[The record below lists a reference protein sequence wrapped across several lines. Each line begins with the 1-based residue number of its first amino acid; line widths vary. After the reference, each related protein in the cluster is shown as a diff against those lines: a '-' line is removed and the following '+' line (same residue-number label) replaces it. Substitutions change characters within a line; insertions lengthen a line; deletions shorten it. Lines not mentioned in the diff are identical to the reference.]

1 MNICYINGK
10 FEFKQK
16 CKISIE
22 DRGFNFADS
31 IYEVMQFK
39 KKKVFNYELH
49 LDRLKRSLSELKI
62 KSPFSN
68 SKSFEI
74 IIKNLI
80 ILNKMH
86 RGYVYLQI
94 SRGTSSRNHLFPKFV
109 EPNIVVVLYKY
120 NDNRDLKNG
129 VHVVSIKDMRWK
141 RCDIKTISLLPNVLG
156 KQNAFQKNCYE
167 SWQINEKNQITEGTT
182 SNAFIVLKNKVIQT
196 YPKNKNILGGV
207 TRDTT
212 ITLAK
217 NNGYKVIEKSFNREQ
232 VINAS
237 EAFLTSTTVG
247 ILPVLSIDGFKIS
260 NSKVG
265 NITKSLIDLHNE
277 YFKKYTD

>member
-10 FEFKQK
+10 FEFKQNG
-16 CKISIE
+16 KISIE

-39 KKKVFNYELH
+39 KKKIFNYELH
-49 LDRLKRSLSELKI
+49 LKRLERSLSELKI
-62 KSPFSN
+62 RSPFSN

-109 EPNIVVVLYKY
+109 EPNIVIVLYKY
-120 NDNRDLKNG
+120 NDSRDLKNG

-167 SWQINEKNQITEGTT
+167 SWQINEKNEITEGTT
-182 SNAFIVLKNKVIQT
+182 SNAFIVSKDKVIQT

-232 VINAS
+232 AINAS

-265 NITKSLIDLHNE
+265 NITKSLIVLHNE

>member
-1 MNICYINGK
+1 M
-10 FEFKQK
+10 
-16 CKISIE
+16 
-22 DRGFNFADS
+22 
-31 IYEVMQFK
+31 
-39 KKKVFNYELH
+39 
-49 LDRLKRSLSELKI
+49 
-62 KSPFSN
+62 
-68 SKSFEI
+68 
-74 IIKNLI
+74 
-80 ILNKMH
+80 
-86 RGYVYLQI
+86 
-94 SRGTSSRNHLFPKFV
+94 
-109 EPNIVVVLYKY
+109 
-120 NDNRDLKNG
+120 
-129 VHVVSIKDMRWK
+129 
-141 RCDIKTISLLPNVLG
+141 
-156 KQNAFQKNCYE
+156 
-167 SWQINEKNQITEGTT
+167 
-182 SNAFIVLKNKVIQT
+182 
-196 YPKNKNILGGV
+196 GGV